1 MLQDEKEAAA
11 TYVDQIS
18 HKLWAQYAFPY
29 PRYGHNTSNIVES
42 LNSSWGRLRFLPAL
56 KMMDSIWSLVMKTF
70 HDRYRRP
77 QKSMVLADTP
87 YVKFQERLKSSKR
100 YKVFESGHGIYQVQK
115 PDSGQKFI
123 INLQKRVC
131 DCTNFYEYQGPCTHA
146 ITACR
151 FDREDPFD
159 YFLLCYTLKVYR
171 DTYKKSITSVSIE
184 NLTSNP
190 RIRPPRLVKERGR
203 PKTKRHRKGEAK
215 RSQRRCRRCGELG
228 HNTRTCIGLE
238 NRAGR
243 GERARQWRQ
252 EQEDWEVDVMMEGL
266 GKEAEA
272 QVQREASNNNVDMD
286 SDSELSQLRSS
297 DLEGIEL

>member
-1 MLQDEKEAAA
+1 
-11 TYVDQIS
+11 
-18 HKLWAQYAFPY
+18 
-29 PRYGHNTSNIVES
+29 
-42 LNSSWGRLRFLPAL
+42 
-56 KMMDSIWSLVMKTF
+56 MMDSIWSLVMKTF

-123 INLQKRVC
+123 INLQKRV
-131 DCTNFYEYQGPCTHA
+131 
-146 ITACR
+146 
-151 FDREDPFD
+151 
-159 YFLLCYTLKVYR
+159 YR

-190 RIRPPRLVKERGR
+190 RIRPPRLVKERVR

-266 GKEAEA
+266 DKEAEA
-272 QVQREASNNNVDMD
+272 QVQREAGNNNVDMD